1 MYSGNVKNTKSATQN
16 NKIKINKSIK
26 IGFDFLSFSRVLVNK
41 NKSKKG
47 YKTHKMVT
55 PKWSKYL
62 SRSKG

>member
-26 IGFDFLSFSRVLVNK
+26 IDFDFLSFSRVLVNK

-55 PKWSKYL
+55 PK
-62 SRSKG
+62 

>member
-47 YKTHKMVT
+47 YKTNKMVT
-55 PKWSKYL
+55 KKKFKYL